1 MATHTSGTWA
11 IQYSDQL
18 IDILSLQGETEF
30 LQDVHAFIIHAG
42 FRPIAATV
50 TDDPSET
57 TPEDEANA
65 NLIAAAPDLLAA
77 VELALFAVTKDAD
90 TNNGKV
96 DRHAVAEAMRAAIAK
111 AKGE

>member
-1 MATHTSGTWA
+1 MTWRLDHSTVLDNDGNPVA
-11 IQYSDQL
+11 IIADPDGPGHGER
-18 IDILSLQGETEF
+18 IDWPWMYTEEAPPASFET
-30 LQDVHAFIIHAG
+30 A
-42 FRPIAATV
+42 
-50 TDDPSET
+50 
-57 TPEDEANA
+57 EDNA